1 MENMWEKGKKIFK
14 AGALAGAMS
23 LSPESIAQTN
33 GDWTIVSES
42 EVNRRHIS
50 ESDIQTIDLKNNSE
64 YEIDNSKLAIRFL
77 DKGGH
82 QVHYWI
88 NKNPKENNLI
98 VQTKDSSGK
107 IVKSDTIRG
116 FTEVNELGETELV
129 EEKELTDE
137 EMEIK
142 EIMEDKEILKSLE
155 DFNVRFRVSYPWAI
169 DPTKDNQRYKIHLT
183 TLYKN
188 PPKEIKELGG
198 SEIVEDI
205 ESGKKVLIRGGFND
219 VSNILTLLNIYGSS
233 RSKEALI
240 EFIKRSKKMGGL
252 SLLKT
257 KQEKIDYI
265 KDLLGNKINQSI
277 ERLPEYEPP
286 VIVEPEKMTHEDL
299 EKLKREYDT
308 KYEIKVVP
316 HSNNRKIE
324 KEKDINITEKDIEDA
339 LDDN

>member
-169 DPTKDNQRYKIHLT
+169 DPTKDNKKYEIDIMNF
-183 TLYKN
+183 YKN
-188 PPKEIKELGG
+188 PSKEIEELIACVVVG
-198 SEIVEDI
+198 DI
-205 ESGKKVLIRGGFND
+205 ESGKKVSIRKAFND
-219 VSNILTLLNIYGSS
+219 VSSILTWFNIYGSS
-233 RSKEALI
+233 KTREALI
-240 EFIKRSKKMGGL
+240 SFIEESKRDGGL

-257 KQEKIDYI
+257 KQKKIDYI
-265 KDLLGNKINQSI
+265 KDLLGNKIKEII

-286 VIVEPEKMTHEDL
+286 VIAEPERMTDEDFENL
-299 EKLKREYDT
+299 RREYDT